1 MTATIFVD
9 TNVFLY
15 ALDAADSGKQAT
27 AVAWLERLWKEAT
40 GRTSV
45 QVLSEFYV
53 NATQKRRFD
62 LGPDDAWTRV
72 RLLHAWRPLPVDIEL
87 LESGR
92 ALQSRFALSWWD
104 SLIVAAAQAQDC
116 AVLLTEDLQE
126 GARYDDLV
134 VRNPFALDVHEPI
147 PHYPIA
153 PTHAHPRR
161 GRPRKSAN
169 VQPPS

>member
-1 MTATIFVD
+1 MTAAIFVD
-9 TNVFLY
+9 TNVFLH
-15 ALDAADSGKQAT
+15 ALDAADSGKQAI
-27 AVAWLERLWKEAT
+27 AAAWLERLWKEAT

-62 LGPDDAWTRV
+62 LRPDDAWTRV
-72 RLLHAWRPLPVDIEL
+72 RLLDAWRPLPVDIEL

-92 ALQSRFALSWWD
+92 ALQSRFALSFGD
-104 SLIVAAAQAQDC
+104 SLIIAAAQAQDC
-116 AVLLTEDLQE
+116 AVVLTEGLQD

-134 VRNPFALDVHEPI
+134 VRNPFALDVHGPI
-147 PHYPIA
+147 PHHPVA
-153 PTHAHPRR
+153 PAHAHPRR

-169 VQPPS
+169 AQTPS